1 MAWPKGRRRAKDG
14 KPAQETAAEAAPALG
29 HPAAPESAPPM
40 PDPHAMTGREA
51 ELEEENRTAF
61 AALKAVRRTIM
72 LHRLKGPAS
81 TLPWDEWRRI
91 RHYED
96 MRDQKLVWHIQA
108 QMTKDGA
115 SIDQAEAYLDEAIAA
130 RG

>member
-14 KPAQETAAEAAPALG
+14 KPAQETAAEAAPVLG
-29 HPAAPESAPPM
+29 HPAAPESAPAEP
-40 PDPHAMTGREA
+40 PEVPAPVDPKVNAA
-51 ELEEENRTAF
+51 

-72 LHRLKGPAS
+72 LHRLMGPAS

-130 RG
+130 RS

>member
-1 MAWPKGRRRAKDG
+1 MAWPKGRRRTKSD
-14 KPAQETAAEAAPALG
+14 KPSPDTGSGAASILG
-29 HPAAPESAPPM
+29 HPAQPEAISSARPSM
-40 PDPHAMTGREA
+40 ADEM
-51 ELEEENRTAF
+51 
-61 AALKAVRRTIM
+61 KAVRRTIM
-72 LHRLKGPAS
+72 LHRLRGPAS
-81 TLPWDEWRRI
+81 TLDWAEWRRI